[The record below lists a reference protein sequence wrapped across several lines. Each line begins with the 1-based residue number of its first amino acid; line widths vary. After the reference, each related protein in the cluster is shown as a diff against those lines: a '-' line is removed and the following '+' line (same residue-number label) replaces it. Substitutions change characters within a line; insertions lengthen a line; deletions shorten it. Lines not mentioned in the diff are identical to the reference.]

1 MSKNDVTL
9 RNEKIIH
16 MKTITNLTILLV
28 FLSFT
33 FAKAQAPEYGTAIYY
48 ADYFQGKKTASGET
62 YDKYAF
68 TCAHK
73 VHPFGTQLKVTRMD
87 NFKSVVVRVNDRGPY
102 NPGCII
108 DLSWAAADQVGLLLD
123 GKAEVKVEVVGY
135 SSGKTDMEQPV
146 AASQQAVKTVKEQ
159 EKKFSLPL
167 PPKPVTFNSA
177 FPETN
182 NANQT
187 AKDPTAGAP
196 IPESYNMANVP
207 TSYNAPSAPIYA
219 PSASGIA
226 QMPAGLQGYTVQ
238 VGSYSQYSN
247 AERQA
252 KMITGKGV
260 GQVYLKESR
269 KSDGTSLYKI
279 LIQTFNS
286 KTDAVNYLATLK
298 HKHGLA
304 GFVINLANI

>member
-1 MSKNDVTL
+1 
-9 RNEKIIH
+9 

-33 FAKAQAPEYGTAIYY
+33 LAKAQAPEYGTAIYY
-48 ADYFQGKKTASGET
+48 ADYFQGKRTASGEN
-62 YDKYAF
+62 YDKYGL

-87 NFKSVVVRVNDRGPY
+87 NFKSVMVRVNDRGPY

-108 DLSWAAADQVGLLLD
+108 DLSWAAADQIGLLLD

-135 SSGKTDMEQPV
+135 SSGATYTDQPI
-146 AASQQAVKTVKEQ
+146 AASQQTVKTVKEE

-167 PPKPVTFNSA
+167 PPKPVTFTNA
-177 FPETN
+177 FPETTT
-182 NANQT
+182 ANQT
-187 AKDPTAGAP
+187 AKDPSAGSVP
-196 IPESYNMANVP
+196 DSYNMANVP
-207 TSYNAPSAPIYA
+207 SSYNAPSAPINA
-219 PSASGIA
+219 PASSGIA
-226 QMPAGLQGYTVQ
+226 RVPSGQQGYTVQ

-247 AERQA
+247 ADRQA
-252 KMITGKGV
+252 KMIMGKGID
-260 GQVYLKESR
+260 QVYVKESK

-279 LIQTFNS
+279 LIHTFSN
-286 KTDAVNYLATLK
+286 KTDAVNYLSTLK
-298 HKHGLA
+298 HKHGLS